1 MRALSLISVVAIGVF
16 ACDNCNGPI
25 DNVVHTRRV
34 RRMQPEAQGAHTKPR
49 GPLEWGQ
56 LNFLHTTDTHG
67 WLEGFVGPC
76 CCGLLC
82 WNLMVR

>member
-1 MRALSLISVVAIGVF
+1 MRALSLLSIVVIGVL
-16 ACDNCNGPI
+16 ACDNCYGPN
-25 DNVVHTRRV
+25 DDALHARKV

-67 WLEGFVGPC
+67 WLEGFVDLC
-76 CCGLLC
+76 CFILFAGS
-82 WNLMVR
+82 